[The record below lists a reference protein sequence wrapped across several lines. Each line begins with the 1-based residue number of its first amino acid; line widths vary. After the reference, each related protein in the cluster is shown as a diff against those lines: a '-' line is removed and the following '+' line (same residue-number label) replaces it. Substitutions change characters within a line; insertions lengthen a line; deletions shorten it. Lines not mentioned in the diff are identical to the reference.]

1 MKIILY
7 WRQLCIIARCE
18 HEIFLE
24 RELRQDVEKGNFAH
38 VQLVNAKRAIEKA
51 FLDPVLKSG
60 ESLSSIEL
68 ATRNVSAGAANSLD
82 YLKAPFQDPRL
93 SCTGR
98 TEKDEVPLFSTEIQS
113 LLQDVALP
121 FSKDLD
127 GFCEVRGSTFL
138 LFEEN
143 SWIVLDGAVAVESS
157 EDLSLAFNTFQETG
171 AVERQPAFGDVQR
184 ITFQIHQRFF
194 RFLSNMRTRGKN
206 DGICAK

>member
-7 WRQLCIIARCE
+7 WRELTVIARCE
-18 HEIFLE
+18 HKIFLG
-24 RELRQDVEKGNFAH
+24 REFRQDIEKGNFAH

-51 FLDPVLKSG
+51 FLDPVL
-60 ESLSSIEL
+60 ESTESFSSIEL

-93 SCTGR
+93 SCSRGA
-98 TEKDEVPLFSTEIQS
+98 EQEEVPLFCTEIQS

-121 FSKDLD
+121 LSKDLD

-184 ITFQIHQRFF
+184 ITFQIHQGLFG
-194 RFLSNMRTRGKN
+194 FLRNMRTGRKN
-206 DGICAK
+206 DCICPE